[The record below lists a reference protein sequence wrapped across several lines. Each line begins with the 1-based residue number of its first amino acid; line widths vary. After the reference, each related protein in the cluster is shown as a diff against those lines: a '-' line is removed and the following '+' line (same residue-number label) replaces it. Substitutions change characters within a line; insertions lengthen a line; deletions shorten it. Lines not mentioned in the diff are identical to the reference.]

1 MELKEEKVNKQDNDI
16 RFANRSLEKLVEKYS
31 TSSIQELRM
40 TNIINSLS
48 IEKFKVFELILD
60 TIKTCAVKEG
70 KRVFTRTEILNAI
83 NFRNNISDDLYEE
96 VVYET
101 REVFEYLGYMPSI
114 IENARYKTVT
124 RITIKYERQNT
135 TKYQL

>member
-1 MELKEEKVNKQDNDI
+1 MELKEEQVNKQDNDI

-40 TNIINSLS
+40 ANIINSLS

-60 TIKTCAVKEG
+60 TIKTLAVKEG
-70 KRVFTRTEILNAI
+70 KRVFTRIGILNVI
-83 NFRNNISDDLYEE
+83 NFRNNISDDLYDE

-101 REVFEYLGYMPSI
+101 REVFDYLGYTTSI
-114 IENARYKTVT
+114 TVTERYKTVT
-124 RITIKYERQNT
+124 SITIK
-135 TKYQL
+135 KI